1 MNNEIFT
8 DEQLLT
14 TVDFMIDQKL
24 LDINTMIPCKIVKIK
39 NDNLLD
45 VSPLNKD
52 VNANGSLENPPTIF
66 NVPIMKNMGSN
77 CLIDIEL
84 SVGDIGL
91 VGFSHRDISSIVKQK
106 KANKPPTK
114 RMFSLS
120 DGIWIGGLLK
130 KESDIDN
137 NITIKKNTIEINSK
151 SNIKIISQN
160 KTTIGANNQDLG
172 GEIEAIRKVISDLM
186 TATIVSPN
194 GNCTPIGSTNPNLVI
209 DLAKI
214 ETNLIPFKG

>member
-1 MNNEIFT
+1 MIII
-8 DEQLLT
+8 LL
-14 TVDFMIDQKL
+14 L
-24 LDINTMIPCKIVKIK
+24 
-39 NDNLLD
+39 
-45 VSPLNKD
+45 
-52 VNANGSLENPPTIF
+52 
-66 NVPIMKNMGSN
+66 
-77 CLIDIEL
+77 
-84 SVGDIGL
+84 
-91 VGFSHRDISSIVKQK
+91 
-106 KANKPPTK
+106 
-114 RMFSLS
+114 
-120 DGIWIGGLLK
+120 
-130 KESDIDN
+130 
-137 NITIKKNTIEINSK
+137 KKNTIEINSK